1 MFFMRLFCFKRMKIM
16 NGLLSM
22 LFAFSIINP
31 IDAFFPLKI
40 PLFIL
45 LFCFCVFFC
54 KSVRLD
60 SVMPCVIVY
69 SILILTSFMGGF
81 MEYETDYDT
90 SFFYYKTFTFL
101 LLIPWC
107 RYFEVFSST
116 VYSLLIVAFVCVGI
130 YVIGLINE
138 DVFILLYSYLES
150 ELKGLTAISERTFI
164 GINFTSV
171 YYSSACISLVIFPY
185 LLSMWFD
192 GGRKRY
198 GFLAIVMGVLIFVS
212 GLRAMM
218 LAGFITFISI
228 ILLKFSR
235 KSKAIAVSM
244 FVILSVFTLFLVIA
258 LLNDKGELSLD
269 AKKKLTQAFFYHL
282 DDNPETLIWG
292 NGVGATFDS
301 LGVRGRNAVA
311 SELFY
316 YEIIRFFGMPLGLLF
331 LIVYV
336 YPLVLIYKKRRL
348 LLYWKAISI
357 GYLSYLFAGGTN
369 PYLIS
374 SNGMITLL
382 IMYAYALNPYYHAKK
397 TL

>member
-1 MFFMRLFCFKRMKIM
+1 M
-16 NGLLSM
+16 
-22 LFAFSIINP
+22 
-31 IDAFFPLKI
+31 
-40 PLFIL
+40 
-45 LFCFCVFFC
+45 
-54 KSVRLD
+54 
-60 SVMPCVIVY
+60 
-69 SILILTSFMGGF
+69 
-81 MEYETDYDT
+81 
-90 SFFYYKTFTFL
+90 
-101 LLIPWC
+101 
-107 RYFEVFSST
+107 
-116 VYSLLIVAFVCVGI
+116 
-130 YVIGLINE
+130 
-138 DVFILLYSYLES
+138 
-150 ELKGLTAISERTFI
+150 
-164 GINFTSV
+164 
-171 YYSSACISLVIFPY
+171 
-185 LLSMWFD
+185 
-192 GGRKRY
+192 
-198 GFLAIVMGVLIFVS
+198 
-212 GLRAMM
+212 
-218 LAGFITFISI
+218 
-228 ILLKFSR
+228 
-235 KSKAIAVSM
+235 
-244 FVILSVFTLFLVIA
+244 
-258 LLNDKGELSLD
+258 
-269 AKKKLTQAFFYHL
+269 TQAFFYHL